1 MLLCLIKTFI
11 SVAAIALYNQST
23 TFMKNHLLSFL
34 ISVSLICCAYAA
46 HAESDAKDISLRY
59 EVDNVMRQ
67 TLEQLSKEQNLDGYW
82 ATADFPG
89 LSALVIRAFLESP
102 VDSEKW
108 QKSDTVAKGIAFLR
122 AHIQEDGGIYN
133 RGLYSYNTS
142 ISLMCLNVYYQVAE
156 KHQLLSE
163 GELEELKEIMIR
175 ARAFVVS
182 QQQFYNEEDL
192 KIFDGGIG
200 YGRSSNVTD
209 LSNTSFALQALHETR
224 HLVDEDDE
232 QAVRLNWDAAV
243 EFLSNTQNLPETN
256 KQKWVSGDPANRGG
270 FVYRPGDSKAGT
282 FETESGETGHRSY
295 GSMSYAGLMSMI
307 YAGVDK
313 EDERVLAA
321 VDWLEKHFSLEE
333 NPGMGFEG
341 LYFYYHTMAKAL
353 SAYGQDELLLEDGTK
368 VDWRN
373 KLATKLVTEH
383 KHPGFW
389 MNENSRWMESN
400 PFLVSAYTLL
410 ALKDLYPEL

>member
-1 MLLCLIKTFI
+1 MNKHILSLLAALSCL
-11 SVAAIALYNQST
+11 VGAQA
-23 TFMKNHLLSFL
+23 
-34 ISVSLICCAYAA
+34 V
-46 HAESDAKDISLRY
+46 HAEAKDISLRY

-67 TLEQLSKEQNLDGYW
+67 CLEQLAKEQNLDGYW

-89 LSALVIRAFLESP
+89 MSALIIRAFLESP
-102 VDSEKW
+102 VDTEKW
-108 QKSDTVAKGIAFLR
+108 QKSDTVAKGIAFLLE
-122 AHIQEDGGIYN
+122 HVQEDGGIYN

-142 ISLMCLNVYYQVAE
+142 ISLMCLNVYYPVAE
-156 KHQLLSE
+156 EHDLLSE
-163 GELEELKEIMIR
+163 TELAELKETMIR
-175 ARAFVVS
+175 AREFVVS
-182 QQQFYNEEDL
+182 QQQFYKEEDM

-224 HLVDEDDE
+224 HLVDEKDE
-232 QAVRLNWDAAV
+232 QAVKLDWDAAV
-243 EFLSNTQNLPETN
+243 QFLSNTQNLPETN
-256 KQKWVSGDPANRGG
+256 EQAWASGDAENRGG
-270 FVYRPGDSKAGT
+270 FVYRPADSKAGT
-282 FETESGETGHRSY
+282 FEMASGETGHRSY

-313 EDERVLAA
+313 DDERVLAA
-321 VDWLEKHFSLEE
+321 VDWLEKHFTLEE

-353 SAYGQDELLLEDGTK
+353 TAYGHDELVLEDGTK
-368 VDWRN
+368 VDWRK
-373 KLATKLVTEH
+373 KLATKFVTEY

-389 MNENSRWMESN
+389 INENSRWMESN
-400 PFLVSAYTLL
+400 PYLVSAYTLL

>member
-1 MLLCLIKTFI
+1 MNKHILSLLAALSCL
-11 SVAAIALYNQST
+11 VGAQA
-23 TFMKNHLLSFL
+23 
-34 ISVSLICCAYAA
+34 V
-46 HAESDAKDISLRY
+46 HAEAKDISLRY

-67 TLEQLSKEQNLDGYW
+67 CLEQLAKEQNLDGYW

-89 LSALVIRAFLESP
+89 MSALIIRAFLESP
-102 VDSEKW
+102 VDTEKW
-108 QKSDTVAKGIAFLR
+108 QKSDTVAKGIAFLLE
-122 AHIQEDGGIYN
+122 HVQEDGGIYN

-142 ISLMCLNVYYQVAE
+142 ISLMCLNVYYPVAE
-156 KHQLLSE
+156 EHDLLSE
-163 GELEELKEIMIR
+163 TELAELKETMIR
-175 ARAFVVS
+175 AREFVVS
-182 QQQFYNEEDL
+182 QQQFYKEEDM

-224 HLVDEDDE
+224 HLVDEKDE
-232 QAVRLNWDAAV
+232 QAVKLDWDAAV
-243 EFLSNTQNLPETN
+243 QFLSNTQNLPETN
-256 KQKWVSGDPANRGG
+256 EQAWASGDAENRGG
-270 FVYRPGDSKAGT
+270 FVYRPADSKAGT
-282 FETESGETGHRSY
+282 FEMASGETGHRSY

-313 EDERVLAA
+313 DDERVLAA
-321 VDWLEKHFSLEE
+321 VDWLEKHFTLEE

-353 SAYGQDELLLEDGTK
+353 TAYGQDELVLEDGTK
-368 VDWRN
+368 VDWRK
-373 KLATKLVTEH
+373 KLATKFVTEY

-389 MNENSRWMESN
+389 INENSRWMESN
-400 PFLVSAYTLL
+400 PYLVSAYTLL